1 LISLGRYRYFANSE
15 YINILILSIQ
25 LIYGSLWRPD

>member
-1 LISLGRYRYFANSE
+1 LISLERYRYFANSE

-25 LIYGSLWRPD
+25 LINGL